1 MEFHHQKM
9 RDGREKNVRG
19 GGQELKASTG
29 LHTRPRKI
37 LDKVVGREG
46 TSTEANV
53 SGESGDPV
61 NEVGANIY

>member
-1 MEFHHQKM
+1 M

-29 LHTRPRKI
+29 LHTWPKKT

-53 SGESGDPV
+53 SGESGDPRHR
-61 NEVGANIY
+61 VGANMD